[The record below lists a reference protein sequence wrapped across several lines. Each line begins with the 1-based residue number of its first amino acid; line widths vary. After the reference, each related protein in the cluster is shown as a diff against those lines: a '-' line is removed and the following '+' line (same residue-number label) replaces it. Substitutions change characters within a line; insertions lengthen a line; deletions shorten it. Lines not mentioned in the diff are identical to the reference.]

1 MQQVLTSASRPVLE
15 LTQGSHYRARYYD
28 ASTGRF
34 LSEDPLRFMGDSGSF
49 YEYVYGDSTNLFD
62 SFGLTGQGTTTAPVA
77 PPPTSNPPTS
87 NPPRSIPP
95 PQPTNPTSPSP
106 VPPGAGPSP
115 GNWWWPGLGA
125 ILGRGALVGL
135 GELLL
140 APPTGRDE
148 DLLPGSRNP
157 ITGRPPCGKD
167 DKDCE
172 AEWKAARE
180 ICREL
185 LSRPN
190 PPRRL
195 TGGYKNIEDCARG
208 FVSEACGGNPVDW
221 GKKDKP

>member
-1 MQQVLTSASRPVLE
+1 
-15 LTQGSHYRARYYD
+15 
-28 ASTGRF
+28 
-34 LSEDPLRFMGDSGSF
+34 
-49 YEYVYGDSTNLFD
+49 
-62 SFGLTGQGTTTAPVA
+62 
-77 PPPTSNPPTS
+77 
-87 NPPRSIPP
+87 
-95 PQPTNPTSPSP
+95 
-106 VPPGAGPSP
+106 
-115 GNWWWPGLGA
+115 
-125 ILGRGALVGL
+125 L